1 MKAQI
6 THLFK
11 QECRSKKV
19 FWPTV
24 VVCMVY
30 SNFPEVLSELH
41 RSQESAYNLRDSAR
55 QSHLNRA
62 KLCSKLIKYPHVEDY
77 TVRLLINSL
86 CTLIKFCAPLV
97 GFEGTRPKT
106 ALHCPSESFR
116 YSKRLRHPN
125 RYSAQ
130 EYQQGMLIT
139 VSLVEHA
146 DI

>member
-1 MKAQI
+1 MKAQT

-11 QECRSKKV
+11 QECRFKKV
-19 FWPTV
+19 FRLTLLV
-24 VVCMVY
+24 FFMY

-77 TVRLLINSL
+77 TVRLLINSF

-97 GFEGTRPKT
+97 GFEGTRSKA

-116 YSKRLRHPN
+116 YSKRLRHPD
-125 RYSAQ
+125 RHSAQ

-139 VSLVEHA
+139 VSLAEHA